1 MKRILFAIPMLA
13 LLCGCA
19 GFTGDMLRQ
28 DVQIGVGVIRAVS
41 CSVAVNGG
49 FGSPYHPNCRRHC
62 LPSLWRNGCEMI
74 SAWWLVPAIVAG
86 VVLGI
91 IVHRAWLNLRWTD
104 L

>member
-49 FGSPYHPNCRRHC
+49 FGSR
-62 LPSLWRNGCEMI
+62 I
-74 SAWWLVPAIVAG
+74 IQTADAIACQASG
-86 VVLGI
+86 GTVV
-91 IVHRAWLNLRWTD
+91 R
-104 L
+104 